1 MADGVLAEG
10 HRPHLRWRLV
20 AALIL
25 VAVGTGAVLVTTTY
39 VLVRHY
45 RTSTFRERSEHEVRL
60 ALFAAPERLDQA
72 DYEDLLLEFQERGS
86 VDGLVVV
93 DASGRVFSSFLDAE
107 ELPASV
113 TRPSDGEL
121 VTAEARIGGVPYVL
135 VAGDQA
141 GAHYVFAFTTADLE
155 DSIRQTRDLLLAGWV
170 LAVLVAAA
178 SGRRLANRTLSPV
191 REAAE
196 AAQALADGLLDTRLG
211 PSSSDE
217 FEDLAGSFNRMA
229 DALEGKIA
237 QLSEAAERER
247 RFTAN
252 VAHELR
258 TPLVT
263 LSTASALIEPL
274 IPDAPDEMRRPLQLL
289 VEDVGRLRR
298 LVDELLELARH
309 DAGHETVDLEELR
322 VQDAVD
328 AVVAGVGRTSDVRVE
343 VPADLVVQADRR
355 RFGRVLGNLVT
366 NAVDHGGADVAV
378 QAREAGPW
386 VVIDVLDRGD
396 GLTGVEPDQ
405 LFDRF
410 YKGDQSRT
418 TGGSGLGLAIARENA
433 RLQGGE
439 VSAAPRPGGGAR
451 FTLRLPAVVAGAEPP
466 GGP

>member
-1 MADGVLAEG
+1 M
-10 HRPHLRWRLV
+10 

-39 VLVRHY
+39 FLVRHY
-45 RTSTFRERSEHEVRL
+45 RTSTFVERSEQEVRL
-60 ALFAAPERLDQA
+60 ALFAAPEELDQA
-72 DYEDLLLEFQERGS
+72 SYEDLLLEYQERGS

-93 DASGRVFSSFLDAE
+93 DATGRVFSSFLDVE
-107 ELPASV
+107 QLPPSV
-113 TRPSDGEL
+113 ARSSDGEL
-121 VTAEARIGGVPYVL
+121 VTDQARIDGEPYVL

-141 GAHYVFAFTTADLE
+141 GAHYVFAFSTADLD
-155 DSIRQTRDLLLAGWV
+155 DSIRQTRDLLLAGW
-170 LAVLVAAA
+170 LIAVLVAAA
-178 SGRRLANRTLSPV
+178 FGRRLADRTLSPV

-217 FEDLAGSFNRMA
+217 FEDLAGSFNEMA
-229 DALEGKIA
+229 DALAGKIE
-237 QLSEAAERER
+237 QLSEAAARER

-274 IPDAPDEMRRPLQLL
+274 IPDAPDGMRRPLQLL

-309 DAGHETVDLEELR
+309 DAGHETVDLESLR

-328 AVVAGVGRTSDVRVE
+328 AVVEGLGAAADVRVS
-343 VPADLVVQADRR
+343 VPGDLFVRADRR
-355 RFGRVLGNLVT
+355 RFGRVLGNFVA
-366 NAVDHGGADVAV
+366 NAVDHGGAEVEVRGRAD
-378 QAREAGPW
+378 GPW
-386 VVIDVLDRGD
+386 VVLDVLDRGEGFGD
-396 GLTGVEPDQ
+396 VEVER

-410 YKGDQSRT
+410 YKSDESRAS
-418 TGGSGLGLAIARENA
+418 GGSGLGLAIARENA

-439 VSAAPRPGGGAR
+439 VGASPRAGGGAC
-451 FTLRLPAVVAGAEPP
+451 FTLRLPVAMAPSAPAGEDDQD
-466 GGP
+466 